1 MEGLEATGRTVEEAI
16 EKALNQLGVERDD
29 VDVVV
34 VEKGR
39 TGILGLGSEEAR
51 VLVEV
56 REEDTFDI
64 AKETLE
70 ELLRGMG
77 VSAAVG
83 LPETSFSKPEQ
94 DSQSGPSFEIDG
106 EDAGLLIGRRGE
118 SLSALQFILNMLLSR
133 KLHKRVNATIDVE
146 GYRER
151 RYESLRSMANR
162 MAERVA
168 ASGRTYSMEAMPAR
182 ERRIVHIALATHSRV
197 TTESVGE
204 GEDRKVTI
212 IAKRG
217 GRPPGPGRGN
227 RFNG

>member
-1 MEGLEATGRTVEEAI
+1 
-16 EKALNQLGVERDD
+16 
-29 VDVVV
+29 
-34 VEKGR
+34 
-39 TGILGLGSEEAR
+39 
-51 VLVEV
+51 
-56 REEDTFDI
+56 
-64 AKETLE
+64 
-70 ELLRGMG
+70 
-77 VSAAVG
+77 
-83 LPETSFSKPEQ
+83 
-94 DSQSGPSFEIDG
+94 
-106 EDAGLLIGRRGE
+106 
-118 SLSALQFILNMLLSR
+118 MLLSR

>member
-1 MEGLEATGRTVEEAI
+1 M
-16 EKALNQLGVERDD
+16 
-29 VDVVV
+29 DVVV

-83 LPETSFSKPEQ
+83 LPETSFRKPEQ

-118 SLSALQFILNMLLSR
+118 SLSALQFVLNMLLSR

>member
-1 MEGLEATGRTVEEAI
+1 M
-16 EKALNQLGVERDD
+16 
-29 VDVVV
+29 DVVV

-83 LPETSFSKPEQ
+83 LPETSFRKPEH

-118 SLSALQFILNMLLSR
+118 SLSALQFVLNMLLSR